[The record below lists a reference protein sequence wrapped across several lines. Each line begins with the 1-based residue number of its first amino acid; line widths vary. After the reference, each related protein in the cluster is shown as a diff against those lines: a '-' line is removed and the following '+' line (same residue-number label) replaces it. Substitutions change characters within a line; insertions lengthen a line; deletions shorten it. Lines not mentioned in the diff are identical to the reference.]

1 MDLMIEAKDKEQAV
15 FELYRKYGIGGEGL
29 FNEVVPHKRTD
40 ENPLEPAKK
49 AKKKEEEEETRT
61 KVVVPEEDLGMGGEE
76 RRVYWPEGNEDWL
89 SPQKRVRKKK
99 ETIEEADQEMA
110 VKEGE
115 SAAVVKKTAAN
126 GRQTTKK
133 INEEP
138 TEEASKVM
146 TVVVESKGTKSRGQ
160 AKKSTVKAEE
170 VGQVPNLKFAKPS
183 VSRAKRQKTAAKI
196 KPEDGKN
203 EGYIPTVA
211 VAAPKRIRAPLA
223 KRVVKK
229 PVVLAPDPNPDSEPS
244 SPPALSGE
252 ERDNYTGDAASA
264 CAAKEHKAFH
274 SDVSDPESNLQ
285 GLVTDTEE
293 LVTVPQKKVFQQID
307 AEAVAT
313 GRRRSTRAR
322 RAMAA

>member
-49 AKKKEEEEETRT
+49 AKKKEEEEETWA

-89 SPQKRVRKKK
+89 SPQKKARKKK
-99 ETIEEADQEMA
+99 EETTEEADQEMA
-110 VKEGE
+110 VKEEG

-126 GRQTTKK
+126 GRRTTKK

-138 TEEASKVM
+138 TEGASKVM

-196 KPEDGKN
+196 KPEDDKN
-203 EGYIPTVA
+203 EEYIPTVA

-229 PVVLAPDPNPDSEPS
+229 PVILAPDPNSDSELS

-252 ERDNYTGDAASA
+252 ERDNYTGDAVSA

-274 SDVSDPESNLQ
+274 SDVSDPEPNLQ

-313 GRRRSTRAR
+313 GRRSTRAR